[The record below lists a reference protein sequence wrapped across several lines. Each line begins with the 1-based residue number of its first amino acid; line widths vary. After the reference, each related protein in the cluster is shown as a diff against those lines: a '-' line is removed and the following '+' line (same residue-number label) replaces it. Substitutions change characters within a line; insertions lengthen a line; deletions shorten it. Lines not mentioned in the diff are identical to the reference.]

1 MEGLVGGSE
10 RSQKAREKRA
20 RQWVIQETPFLVSC
34 FACGLRYVSCRV
46 DASVCNVDVKDAT
59 MLLLQRCEVL
69 LMQVSVC
76 VMLLMLLRACAS
88 VRACR
93 RMPFADPNATHA
105 SRKHACNPPQPSP
118 PKSNTPPTNMAVNPK
133 VDAERVVRGLLEEAG
148 RQKGRELMGHLLGG
162 DKDDAD
168 EAEGGGVGRRGG
180 EEEQVYTTL
189 GR

>member
-1 MEGLVGGSE
+1 MVLPGAKTSGDKLVVSLSKRMEGLVGGSE

-118 PKSNTPPTNMAVNPK
+118 PKSNTPPTNMVCACIS
-133 VDAERVVRGLLEEAG
+133 AIGGMCG
-148 RQKGRELMGHLLGG
+148 RLQGS
-162 DKDDAD
+162 
-168 EAEGGGVGRRGG
+168 
-180 EEEQVYTTL
+180 QP
-189 GR
+189 